1 MRRIGALLI
10 LLLFVANAEANGG
23 GQLLLI
29 FNVKAFVVGSIAIID
44 IEAVIYRSLAK
55 LEAW

>member
-23 GQLLLI
+23 GPLLLI
-29 FNVKAFVVGSIAIID
+29 FNVKAFVVGSIAIIA